1 MRRISTMK
9 FSIKRTAFIQGINMV
24 SRAIS
29 SKTTIPILTGL
40 KLTASEEGLTLTG
53 SDADVSIQTII
64 DSADEDNEL
73 TVSEPGSIVLPARF
87 FSGIVKKLPDEKMTL
102 SVTNGFQTEITSGT
116 SSFTIN
122 GLDAADYPHLP
133 EINNDNEISLSG
145 DVFKEIINQTVL
157 AVSNQ
162 ESRPILTGVH
172 FILKD
177 QTLFAVATDSHRLS
191 QRKVELPDNQGEYD
205 VIIPGSSLR
214 ELSKM
219 ISDDTE
225 NVKMKISEN
234 QVLFT
239 IGNTFFYSRLLEGTY
254 PDTSRLIPKDSETD
268 VQFDAHELL
277 GAIERAS
284 LLSHE
289 SRNNVVKL
297 TINASDKKVTIS
309 GNSPDV
315 GNVEEDVDTNSL
327 SGNDLE
333 ISFNPD
339 YMKDALGAFG
349 HSMINVSFTSPLRPF
364 TLVPSEDGENFIE
377 LITPVRTF

>member
-1 MRRISTMK
+1 MK
-9 FSIKRTAFIQGINMV
+9 FSIKRSAFIQGINMV

-40 KLTASEEGLTLTG
+40 KLSASNEGLILTG
-53 SDADVSIQTII
+53 SNADVSIETVI
-64 DSADEDNEL
+64 DRNDADNEL
-73 TVSEPGSIVLPARF
+73 IIEEEGSIVLPARF
-87 FSGIVKKLPDEKMTL
+87 FSGIVKKLPSDKMTL
-102 SVTNGFQTEITSGT
+102 SVANGFQTEITSGT

-133 EINNDNEISLSG
+133 EIENDNEISLSG
-145 DVFKEIINQTVL
+145 DVFKEIINQTVI

-172 FILKD
+172 FVLKD
-177 QTLFAVATDSHRLS
+177 GTLFAVATDSHRLS
-191 QRKVELPDNQGEYD
+191 QRKVALPDNQGEYD
-205 VIIPGSSLR
+205 VIIPGSSLS

-225 NVKMKISEN
+225 NVKMKITEN

-239 IGNTFFYSRLLEGTY
+239 IGNTYFYSRLLEGTY
-254 PDTSRLIPKDSETD
+254 PDTSRLIPKDSETN
-268 VQFDAHELL
+268 VQFDAYELL

-297 TINASDKKVTIS
+297 TIKANVKQVTIS

-315 GNVEEDVDTNSL
+315 GNVEEEVESKEVA
-327 SGNDLE
+327 GNDLE

-339 YMKDALGAFG
+339 YMKDALRAFG
-349 HSMINVSFTSPLRPF
+349 HSMINVAFTSSLRPF
-364 TLVPSEDGENFIE
+364 TLVPSEDSENFIE

>member
-1 MRRISTMK
+1 MK
-9 FSIKRTAFIQGINMV
+9 FSIKRSAFIQGINMI

-40 KLTASEEGLTLTG
+40 KLTVSNDDLILTG
-53 SDADVSIQTII
+53 SNADISIETII
-64 DSADEDNEL
+64 DKNDADNQLIIE
-73 TVSEPGSIVLPARF
+73 EPGSIVLPARF
-87 FSGIVKKLPDEKMTL
+87 FSGIVKKLPNDTMTL
-102 SVTNGFQTEITSGT
+102 SVSNGFQTEITSGT

-133 EINNDNEISLSG
+133 EIDNENEISLSG
-145 DVFKEIINQTVL
+145 DVFKEIINQTVI

-172 FILKD
+172 FVLKD
-177 QTLFAVATDSHRLS
+177 KILFAVATDSHRLS
-191 QRKVELPDNQGEYD
+191 QRKVTLPDNEGEYD
-205 VIIPGSSLR
+205 VIIPGSILS

-225 NVKMKISEN
+225 NVKMKITEN

-239 IGNTFFYSRLLEGTY
+239 IGNTYFYSRLLEGTY
-254 PDTSRLIPKDSETD
+254 PDTSRLIPNDSETE
-268 VQFDAHELL
+268 VQFDAYELL

-297 TINASDKKVTIS
+297 SIKTNDKKVTIS

-315 GNVEEDVDTNSL
+315 GTVEEDVESKEL

-339 YMKDALGAFG
+339 YMKDALRAFG
-349 HSMINVSFTSPLRPF
+349 HSMINVSFTTSLRPF
-364 TLVPSEDGENFIE
+364 TLVPSEDAENFIE

>member
-1 MRRISTMK
+1 MK
-9 FSIKRTAFIQGINMV
+9 FSIKRSALIQGINMV

-40 KLTASEEGLTLTG
+40 KLTASNEGLILTG
-53 SDADVSIQTII
+53 SNADVSIETVI
-64 DSADEDNEL
+64 DKNDADNEL
-73 TVSEPGSIVLPARF
+73 IIEEEGSIVLPARF
-87 FSGIVKKLPDEKMTL
+87 FSGIVKKLPSDKMTL
-102 SVTNGFQTEITSGT
+102 SVANGFQTEITSGS

-133 EINNDNEISLSG
+133 EIENDNEISLSG
-145 DVFKEIINQTVL
+145 DVFKEIINQTVI

-172 FILKD
+172 FVLKD
-177 QTLFAVATDSHRLS
+177 GTLFAVATDSHRLS
-191 QRKVELPDNQGEYD
+191 QRKVALPDNQGEYD
-205 VIIPGSSLR
+205 VIIPGSSLS

-225 NVKMKISEN
+225 NVKMKITEN

-239 IGNTFFYSRLLEGTY
+239 IGNTYFYSRLLEGTY
-254 PDTSRLIPKDSETD
+254 PDTSRLIPKESETD
-268 VQFDAHELL
+268 VQFDAYELL

-297 TINASDKKVTIS
+297 TIKANVKQVTIS

-315 GNVEEDVDTNSL
+315 GNVEEEVESKEVA
-327 SGNDLE
+327 GNDLE

-339 YMKDALGAFG
+339 YMKDALRAFG
-349 HSMINVSFTSPLRPF
+349 HSMINVSFTSSLRPF
-364 TLVPSEDGENFIE
+364 TLVPSEDAENFIE

>member
-1 MRRISTMK
+1 MK
-9 FSIKRTAFIQGINMV
+9 FSIKRSAFIQGINMV

-40 KLTASEEGLTLTG
+40 KLTVSNEGLILTG
-53 SDADVSIQTII
+53 SNADVSIETVI
-64 DSADEDNEL
+64 DKNDADNEL
-73 TVSEPGSIVLPARF
+73 IIEEEGSIVLPARF
-87 FSGIVKKLPDEKMTL
+87 FSGIVKKLPSDKMTL
-102 SVTNGFQTEITSGT
+102 SVANGFQTEITSGT

-133 EINNDNEISLSG
+133 EIENDNEISLSG
-145 DVFKEIINQTVL
+145 DVFKEIINQTVI

-172 FILKD
+172 FVLKD
-177 QTLFAVATDSHRLS
+177 GTLFAVATDSHRLS
-191 QRKVELPDNQGEYD
+191 QRKVALPDNQGEYD
-205 VIIPGSSLR
+205 VIIPGSSLS

-225 NVKMKISEN
+225 NVKMKITEN

-239 IGNTFFYSRLLEGTY
+239 IGSTYFYSRLLEGTY
-254 PDTSRLIPKDSETD
+254 PDTSRLIPKESETN
-268 VQFDAHELL
+268 VQFDAYELL

-297 TINASDKKVTIS
+297 TIKANVKQVTIS

-315 GNVEEDVDTNSL
+315 GNVEEEVESKEVA
-327 SGNDLE
+327 GNDLE

-339 YMKDALGAFG
+339 YMKDALRAFG
-349 HSMINVSFTSPLRPF
+349 HSMINVSFTSSLRPF
-364 TLVPSEDGENFIE
+364 TLVPSEDAENFIE

>member
-1 MRRISTMK
+1 MK
-9 FSIKRTAFIQGINMV
+9 FSIKRSAFIQGINMV

-40 KLTASEEGLTLTG
+40 KLTASNEGLILTG
-53 SDADVSIQTII
+53 SNADVSIETVI
-64 DSADEDNEL
+64 DKNDADNEL
-73 TVSEPGSIVLPARF
+73 IIEEEGSIVLPARF
-87 FSGIVKKLPDEKMTL
+87 FSGIVKKLPSDKMTL
-102 SVTNGFQTEITSGT
+102 SVANGFQTEITSGT

-133 EINNDNEISLSG
+133 EIENDNEISLSG
-145 DVFKEIINQTVL
+145 DVFKEIINQTVI

-172 FILKD
+172 FVLKD
-177 QTLFAVATDSHRLS
+177 GTLFAVATDSHRLS
-191 QRKVELPDNQGEYD
+191 QRKVALPDNQGEYD
-205 VIIPGSSLR
+205 VIIPGSSLS

-225 NVKMKISEN
+225 NVKMKITEN

-239 IGNTFFYSRLLEGTY
+239 IGNTYFYSRLLEGTY
-254 PDTSRLIPKDSETD
+254 PDTSRLIPKESETD
-268 VQFDAHELL
+268 VQFDAYELL

-297 TINASDKKVTIS
+297 TIKANVKQVTIS

-315 GNVEEDVDTNSL
+315 GNVEEEVESKEVA
-327 SGNDLE
+327 GNDLE

-339 YMKDALGAFG
+339 YMKDALRAFG
-349 HSMINVSFTSPLRPF
+349 HSMINVSFTSSLRPF
-364 TLVPSEDGENFIE
+364 TLVPSEDAENFIE

>member
-1 MRRISTMK
+1 MK
-9 FSIKRTAFIQGINMV
+9 FSIKRSAFIQGINMV

-40 KLTASEEGLTLTG
+40 KLSASNEGLILTG
-53 SDADVSIQTII
+53 SNADVSIETVI
-64 DSADEDNEL
+64 DRNDADNEL
-73 TVSEPGSIVLPARF
+73 IIEEEGSIVLPARF
-87 FSGIVKKLPDEKMTL
+87 FSGIVKKLPSDKMTL
-102 SVTNGFQTEITSGT
+102 SVANGFQTEITSGT

-133 EINNDNEISLSG
+133 EIENDNEISLSG
-145 DVFKEIINQTVL
+145 DVFKEIINQTVI

-172 FILKD
+172 FVLKD
-177 QTLFAVATDSHRLS
+177 GTLFAVATDSHRLS
-191 QRKVELPDNQGEYD
+191 QRKVALPDNQGEYD
-205 VIIPGSSLR
+205 VIIPGSSLS

-225 NVKMKISEN
+225 NVKMKITEN

-239 IGNTFFYSRLLEGTY
+239 IGNTYFYSRLLEGTY
-254 PDTSRLIPKDSETD
+254 PDTSRLIPKDSETN
-268 VQFDAHELL
+268 VQFDAYELL

-297 TINASDKKVTIS
+297 TIKANVKQVTIS

-315 GNVEEDVDTNSL
+315 GNVEEEVESKEVV
-327 SGNDLE
+327 GNDLE

-339 YMKDALGAFG
+339 YMKDALRAFG
-349 HSMINVSFTSPLRPF
+349 HSMINVSFTSSLRPF
-364 TLVPSEDGENFIE
+364 TLVPSEDAENFIE

>member
-1 MRRISTMK
+1 MK
-9 FSIKRTAFIQGINMV
+9 FSIKRSAFIQGINMV

-40 KLTASEEGLTLTG
+40 KLSASNEGLILTG
-53 SDADVSIQTII
+53 SNADVSIETVI
-64 DSADEDNEL
+64 DRNDADNEL
-73 TVSEPGSIVLPARF
+73 IIEEEGSIVLPARF
-87 FSGIVKKLPDEKMTL
+87 FSGIVKKLPSDKMTL
-102 SVTNGFQTEITSGT
+102 SVANGFQTEITSGT

-133 EINNDNEISLSG
+133 EIENDNEISLSG
-145 DVFKEIINQTVL
+145 DVFKEIINQTVI

-172 FILKD
+172 FVLKD
-177 QTLFAVATDSHRLS
+177 GTLFAVATDSHRLS
-191 QRKVELPDNQGEYD
+191 QRKVALPDNQGEYD
-205 VIIPGSSLR
+205 VIIPGSSLS

-225 NVKMKISEN
+225 NVKMKITEN

-239 IGNTFFYSRLLEGTY
+239 IDNTYFYSRLLEGTY
-254 PDTSRLIPKDSETD
+254 PDTSRLIPKDSETN
-268 VQFDAHELL
+268 VQFDAYELL

-297 TINASDKKVTIS
+297 TIKANVKQVTIS

-315 GNVEEDVDTNSL
+315 GNVEEEVESKEVA
-327 SGNDLE
+327 GNDLE

-339 YMKDALGAFG
+339 YMKDALRAFG
-349 HSMINVSFTSPLRPF
+349 HSMINVAFTSSLRPF
-364 TLVPSEDGENFIE
+364 TLVPSEDAENFIE

>member
-1 MRRISTMK
+1 MK
-9 FSIKRTAFIQGINMV
+9 FSIKRSAFIQGINMV

-40 KLTASEEGLTLTG
+40 KLSASNEGLVLTG
-53 SDADVSIQTII
+53 SNADVSIETVI
-64 DSADEDNEL
+64 DRNDADNEL
-73 TVSEPGSIVLPARF
+73 IIEEEGSIVLPARF
-87 FSGIVKKLPDEKMTL
+87 FSGIVKKLPSDKMTL
-102 SVTNGFQTEITSGT
+102 SVANGFQTEITSGT

-133 EINNDNEISLSG
+133 EIENDNEISLSG
-145 DVFKEIINQTVL
+145 DVFKEIINQTVI

-172 FILKD
+172 FVLKD
-177 QTLFAVATDSHRLS
+177 GTLFAVATDSHRLS
-191 QRKVELPDNQGEYD
+191 QRKVALPDNQGEYD
-205 VIIPGSSLR
+205 VIIPGSSLS

-225 NVKMKISEN
+225 NVKMKITEN

-239 IGNTFFYSRLLEGTY
+239 IGNTYFYSRLLEGTY
-254 PDTSRLIPKDSETD
+254 PDTSRLIPKDSETN
-268 VQFDAHELL
+268 VQFDAYELL

-297 TINASDKKVTIS
+297 TIKANVKQVTIS

-315 GNVEEDVDTNSL
+315 GNVEEEVESKEVV
-327 SGNDLE
+327 GNDLE

-339 YMKDALGAFG
+339 YMKDALRAFG
-349 HSMINVSFTSPLRPF
+349 HSMINVAFTSSLRPF
-364 TLVPSEDGENFIE
+364 TLVPSEDAENFIE

>member
-1 MRRISTMK
+1 MK
-9 FSIKRTAFIQGINMV
+9 FSIKRSAFIQGINMV

-40 KLTASEEGLTLTG
+40 KLSASNEGLVLTG
-53 SDADVSIQTII
+53 SNADVSIETVI
-64 DSADEDNEL
+64 DRNDADNEL
-73 TVSEPGSIVLPARF
+73 IIEEEGSIVLPARF
-87 FSGIVKKLPDEKMTL
+87 FSGIVKKLPSDKMTL
-102 SVTNGFQTEITSGT
+102 SVANGFQTEITSGT

-133 EINNDNEISLSG
+133 EIENDNEISLSG
-145 DVFKEIINQTVL
+145 DVFKEIINQTVI

-172 FILKD
+172 FVLKD
-177 QTLFAVATDSHRLS
+177 GTLFAVATDSHRLS
-191 QRKVELPDNQGEYD
+191 QRKVALPDNQGEYD
-205 VIIPGSSLR
+205 VIIPGSSLS

-225 NVKMKISEN
+225 NVKMKITEN

-239 IGNTFFYSRLLEGTY
+239 IGNTYFYSRLLEGTY
-254 PDTSRLIPKDSETD
+254 PDTSRLIPKDSETN
-268 VQFDAHELL
+268 VQFDAYELL

-297 TINASDKKVTIS
+297 TIKANVKQVTIS

-315 GNVEEDVDTNSL
+315 GNVEEEVESKEVA
-327 SGNDLE
+327 GNDLE

-339 YMKDALGAFG
+339 YMKDALRAFR
-349 HSMINVSFTSPLRPF
+349 HSMINVAFTSSLRPF
-364 TLVPSEDGENFIE
+364 TLVPSEDAENFIE

>member
-1 MRRISTMK
+1 MK
-9 FSIKRTAFIQGINMV
+9 FSIKRSAFIQGINMV

-40 KLTASEEGLTLTG
+40 KLSASNEGLILTG
-53 SDADVSIQTII
+53 SNADVSIETVI
-64 DSADEDNEL
+64 DRNDADNEL
-73 TVSEPGSIVLPARF
+73 IIEEEGSIVLPARF
-87 FSGIVKKLPDEKMTL
+87 FSGIVKKLPSDKMTL
-102 SVTNGFQTEITSGT
+102 SVANGFQTEITSGS

-133 EINNDNEISLSG
+133 EIENDNEISLSG
-145 DVFKEIINQTVL
+145 DVFKEIINQTVI

-172 FILKD
+172 FVLKD
-177 QTLFAVATDSHRLS
+177 GTLFAVATDSHRLS
-191 QRKVELPDNQGEYD
+191 QRKVALPDNQGEYD
-205 VIIPGSSLR
+205 VIIPGSSLS

-225 NVKMKISEN
+225 NVKMKITEN

-239 IGNTFFYSRLLEGTY
+239 IGNTYFYSRLLEGTY
-254 PDTSRLIPKDSETD
+254 PDTSRLIPKDSETN
-268 VQFDAHELL
+268 VQFDAYELL

-297 TINASDKKVTIS
+297 TIKANVKQVTIS

-315 GNVEEDVDTNSL
+315 GNVEEEVESKEVT
-327 SGNDLE
+327 GNDLE

-339 YMKDALGAFG
+339 YMKDALRAFG
-349 HSMINVSFTSPLRPF
+349 HSMINVAFTSSLRPF
-364 TLVPSEDGENFIE
+364 TLVPSEDAENFIE